1 MLRSSWRWLCGRA
14 RAGGVREHRHR
25 VVRALRRLQRKIGA
39 FRLCGYPIKRLEN
52 VLEEYDY
59 DGTVAVYWHQ
69 PFSFMLV
76 FSYVKMHHDSS
87 WLCVASKRAF
97 HDRQRKIT
105 FANHVA
111 PCWRTIESSCIP
123 HAAESDWPIEL
134 ESAEALDCE
143 GGSRRGL
150 AHDTGL
156 VFWAET
162 VLDPAEDDTGQYP
175 CSWCSC
181 WGPIQLWR
189 ELDRR
194 PVRVAAERAHLR
206 IASVRS
212 PNSQRRALAI
222 TLLRSA
228 SREAPA
234 RARAAGL
241 WSA

>member
-1 MLRSSWRWLCGRA
+1 MA
-14 RAGGVREHRHR
+14 VRRVQGSVSRQTEENCFPQSRCSLLAHHR
-25 VVRALRRLQRKIGA
+25 VVMQKSAPA
-39 FRLCGYPIKRLEN
+39 
-52 VLEEYDY
+52 
-59 DGTVAVYWHQ
+59 
-69 PFSFMLV
+69 
-76 FSYVKMHHDSS
+76 
-87 WLCVASKRAF
+87 
-97 HDRQRKIT
+97 
-105 FANHVA
+105 HVA
-111 PCWRTIESSCIP
+111 CKALDRGSQCWVARSIP